1 MKETTKRI
9 EAYKAALP
17 GLRERLAAVALLL
30 VVSMIMMISSTFA
43 WVTLSRSPELNGLS
57 TSISGNGNLEVAL
70 SKSDGSAPDEFD
82 IDESVAR
89 VVDVTQ
95 SNLQWGNLINLSNSS
110 YGLQNMVL
118 RPAQLNTTGLLTNP
132 LWGAQYGADG
142 RIETLNTN
150 FAFAR
155 YDGNQFIVDQ
165 EYGVRAIA
173 SYTATV
179 ADATQLKIDALNQNV
194 LEAHNRTSQSYSE
207 VRSKF
212 DALGS
217 MVSVYAQDIVN
228 NMGQSD
234 KEYSDLGGYLGDM
247 LPLYETLY
255 NAMLTQQDS
264 FVALRNLQLY
274 IEANNAGKVQQY
286 EPVTWEDISNNVSQ
300 HDGAGKLTSL
310 KEYIKDLEA
319 LKADLEHLQKY
330 HQDRQAN
337 GTPYYWYTGGD
348 NGYQIYQMIERLIQF
363 STMTADLGSGEV
375 VLAKLGKD
383 DINKLFS
390 ALGGGDKDVYLY
402 GGIMYRFEQSSV
414 NPDYRLNGQAS
425 CTIKIKYGFS
435 VTVKGRAQTKAS
447 GACTFQ
453 NDWSDTQGAKVI
465 PSDAVAEDIYGMAVD
480 FWVRTNAEKT
490 WLVLE
495 GATTQDE
502 NGQTISYDAVNRIW
516 GYTNQDGTAFPTPDS
531 TSQGSGSCYIFYAD
545 TPEDQSRS
553 LSLLEAMKV
562 AFVSAD
568 GQLLAVAEMDT
579 AHRVEVAGKV
589 TVPMVLD
596 SQNSQIFPEK
606 DETQEDGT
614 QEDGTQSEVYYAITK
629 LTYDSAQRITAIIY
643 LDGTSLSNDD
653 VLAASEIQ
661 GQMNIQ
667 FGSSEDLQTVGD
679 NDLLNAERKVS
690 AELDT
695 REEDKYN
702 CLFSYEDRVSI
713 PLNVKVLVDIEG
725 EEAVAVKGSFVRQI
739 TATQGSRE
747 PEMEFQK
754 LSGDQWSVEY
764 TFTSPGTYVL
774 REVQVNGINYSLEM
788 PITVTITGFDLQ
800 SISWTA
806 GGDDVT
812 IRTSDGSYST
822 RVTAEFASTD
832 TNKMP
837 IAVQARFERESDGN
851 TVNVP
856 LAYNGGAE
864 WTGTAN
870 FSTSGQYILKYL
882 VYTVRDEGVEKN
894 IYYGLDETRQ
904 KTLDLSLGL
913 YAVVK
918 NSTGLENVEYESGKT
933 YAWDVLV
940 DIFDNAGN
948 RLADMENV
956 KLVYANNGSVTN
968 AVTVELTPEHDQYT
982 GTLAIVN
989 PGRWIFSYV
998 LLDDQYLTRAT
1009 ESPTFTIISPDPVRF
1024 DTGSQGSYYGKTQ
1037 YKPLTNDAI
1046 MDGIHIEN
1054 SDAATIK
1061 AIVYNAAKGQ
1071 YYTVVVGNHA
1081 NDKASIS
1088 LPKYATGEKNE
1099 NGEDIYSQEGTWE
1112 LVALMLSNC
1121 YAEDGKIHTE
1131 EDPVVWASANHRSY
1145 LESLEGD
1152 AALNVTDY
1160 LDFSRM
1166 TTKVS
1171 STLNV
1176 TMEPG
1181 TTALGGADYKFMHE
1195 FDLKDIGMQ
1204 VVLTDAEGNQ
1214 IPASEVAA
1222 DIRLNVQ
1229 YDGSKA
1235 SSYGYAVNGYGYS
1248 GNIRLNSTHAETG
1261 AYTVSDGQSVWQ
1273 YVGEYKVQSLT
1284 VTIGGQT
1291 VTLKP
1296 GQNGVPEKYT
1306 ITTQTYAVT
1315 DIQVT
1320 DTNQVV
1326 TEFGKTGAVV
1336 SGTFLQ
1342 SYDLSGTNMKLTLG
1356 KTDVNGYQF
1365 VELKQS
1371 DVTAELVL
1379 THEGGNEANGGYTF
1393 TDSEYQNLTL
1403 SMTNTNGVYRPGS
1416 TVLLAGNYGVQIRYT
1431 IAGTVQTKDLSDI
1444 SVYSKKPDVT
1454 MALGSG
1460 TPTTVTAVTGGSI
1473 WYQDTFTANNLIS
1486 NNGHSAMLFAS
1497 AERSTTAGSHTL
1509 TFVADIHTTY
1519 DTSNSG
1525 KYADYTLPSLSFKL
1539 ANGGTTCSD
1548 FTLLIPNNGTNAT
1561 FTSGNA
1567 TSTVTIGSIATNSHK
1582 QSAYC
1587 SECKGNKDFTY
1598 ATETANVIGTQEISK
1613 ITATYGKGTFT
1624 ITLDSPLSIVNENK
1638 AAPSVAFDMTE
1649 NPGFEQPIGMSSSD
1663 GYKFTFTLPS
1673 ELKTST
1679 EANFVV
1685 QSREE
1690 RDSSLESS
1698 SGDLASLLPN
1708 LESIADTDW
1717 QDVAG
1722 TSTTKNVY
1730 TETHTIMEGIH
1741 RHGSVTNWKS
1751 HWYKHYEQTRYDVKN
1766 VQQMVY
1772 YTVKTD
1778 GTITVINTVS
1788 SYEDTIVLEAWLVD
1802 GVRYAPGAQVEIT
1815 GNSIVTPV
1823 YRTTSKLIKKTVE
1836 TSTTVGTFSAT
1847 YSTTCAAV
1855 ITTQNGDKITGDL
1868 TNYCVGSDS
1877 CRKNYLAKGSE
1888 AAAKAAAEAEATPN
1902 VDGYT
1907 KTSETITAGTVRDFS
1922 DSKWLQDGDA
1932 VMNGETTTTTVVY
1945 DGEGNVIG

>member
-228 NMGQSD
+228 NMGESE
-234 KEYSDLGGYLGDM
+234 KKYSDLGGYLGDM

-286 EPVTWEDISNNVSQ
+286 EPVTWEDISKNVSQ

-337 GTPYYWYTGGD
+337 GTRYEWYTGGD

-375 VLAKLGKD
+375 VLASLSSNDIGKL
-383 DINKLFS
+383 IS

-425 CTIKIKYGFS
+425 CTIKIKYGIS

-447 GACTFQ
+447 GACIFQ

-480 FWVRTNAEKT
+480 FWVRTNAEET

-606 DETQEDGT
+606 DETQEDETQKDGT

-806 GGDDVT
+806 GGDNVT

-822 RVTAEFASTD
+822 RVTAEFASRD

-864 WTGTAN
+864 WTGMAN
-870 FSTSGQYILKYL
+870 FSTSGKYILKYL

-918 NSTGLENVEYESGKT
+918 NATGQENVEYESGKT
-933 YAWDVLV
+933 YAWDVSV

-948 RLADMENV
+948 RLVDMENV

-968 AVTVELTPEHDQYT
+968 AVTVELTPDHDQYT
-982 GTLAIVN
+982 GKLAIVN

-998 LLDDQYLTRAT
+998 LLGDQYLTRAT

-1071 YYTVVVGNHA
+1071 YYTVDVGNHA

-1152 AALNVTDY
+1152 AALDVTDY

-1181 TTALGGADYKFMHE
+1181 TTALGGVDYKFMHE
-1195 FDLKDIGMQ
+1195 FALKDIGMQ

-1248 GNIRLNSTHAETG
+1248 GNILLNSTHAESG

-1291 VTLKP
+1291 VTLSP

-1320 DTNQVV
+1320 NTNQVV
-1326 TEFGKTGAVV
+1326 TEFGKTGGVV

-1365 VELKQS
+1365 VKLEES

-1379 THEGGNEANGGYTF
+1379 THKGGSDANGGYTF

-1416 TVLLAGNYGVQIRYT
+1416 TVLLAGKYGVQIRYT
-1431 IAGTVQTKDLSDI
+1431 IAGTVQTKTLSDI
-1444 SVYSKKPDVT
+1444 SVYSKKPS
-1454 MALGSG
+1454 LKI
-1460 TPTTVTAVTGGSI
+1460 TGVSP
-1473 WYQDTFTANNLIS
+1473 
-1486 NNGHSAMLFAS
+1486 
-1497 AERSTTAGSHTL
+1497 
-1509 TFVADIHTTY
+1509 
-1519 DTSNSG
+1519 DTSKTVQLNTYTGSNAYLYSTAELTNVQNYYSDYVANVYIAASKIEDSKSG
-1525 KYADYTLPSLSFKL
+1525 WVLVDYTLPTVKMTLSDGGSFDSASAYL
-1539 ANGGTTCSD
+1539 NGNGQNFEFTSSNATAIAEIGVITKKTVSYGSGFGAGSTEYEIATAIGEQTISQIAVTKGNGVYSINLDQEIIIRQRNTTPPSITFVTPDGYDD
-1548 FTLLIPNNGTNAT
+1548 FTSQVSKDGESFQITLPESIGAT
-1561 FTSGNA
+1561 THDYQKADDSVQWVKNEEL
-1567 TSTVTIGSIATNSHK
+1567 STVENLMYYKAGEVITEDVNWLVTKHW
-1582 QSAYC
+1582 QSTV
-1587 SECKGNKDFTY
+1587 EFTY
-1598 ATETANVIGTQEISK
+1598 YCYTRTTIVEEKTTAFQQYRGT
-1613 ITATYGKGTFT
+1613 
-1624 ITLDSPLSIVNENK
+1624 
-1638 AAPSVAFDMTE
+1638 
-1649 NPGFEQPIGMSSSD
+1649 
-1663 GYKFTFTLPS
+1663 
-1673 ELKTST
+1673 
-1679 EANFVV
+1679 
-1685 QSREE
+1685 
-1690 RDSSLESS
+1690 
-1698 SGDLASLLPN
+1698 
-1708 LESIADTDW
+1708 
-1717 QDVAG
+1717 
-1722 TSTTKNVY
+1722 
-1730 TETHTIMEGIH
+1730 
-1741 RHGSVTNWKS
+1741 
-1751 HWYKHYEQTRYDVKN
+1751 YDV
-1766 VQQMVY
+1766 
-1772 YTVKTD
+1772 VKWKIGD
-1778 GTITVINTVS
+1778 QEYEPGETITVTG
-1788 SYEDTIVLEAWLVD
+1788 DMHAEAVVGLIDEGNAVGD
-1802 GVRYAPGAQVEIT
+1802 LITKTMRRFTRTESKPVVVNETGVAEVNY
-1815 GNSIVTPV
+1815 
-1823 YRTTSKLIKKTVE
+1823 
-1836 TSTTVGTFSAT
+1836 TTVFGNNKAEK
-1847 YSTTCAAV
+1847 
-1855 ITTQNGDKITGDL
+1855 KIE
-1868 TNYCVGSDS
+1868 
-1877 CRKNYLAKGSE
+1877 AE
-1888 AAAKAAAEAEATPN
+1888 AAALAKYDSLKP
-1902 VDGYT
+1902 DGYT
-1907 KTSETITAGTVRDFS
+1907 WF
-1922 DSKWLQDGDA
+1922 DA
-1932 VMNGETTTTTVVY
+1932 NDPTQYVEWGLPSYEELEVKNG
-1945 DGEGNVIG
+1945 